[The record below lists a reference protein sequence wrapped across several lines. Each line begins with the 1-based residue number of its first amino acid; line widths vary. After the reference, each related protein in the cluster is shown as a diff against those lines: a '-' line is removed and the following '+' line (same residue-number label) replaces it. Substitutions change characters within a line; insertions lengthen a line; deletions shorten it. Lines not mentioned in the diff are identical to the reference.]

1 MAFGSWTRTNE
12 FSTLTIIS
20 MMLSSAEPTAA
31 DDSDVA
37 YNLSIDKLEQQ
48 FDQDQT
54 LVEIVTRV
62 GGERH
67 GLGTKSEFSSI
78 SDGHVD
84 SRNLLFYTFTFDSWL
99 ETRVGI
105 EHLDWHDGAET
116 SGLFH
121 LLASVP
127 LDVSIGLSLRVAR
140 GGSIET
146 KLELEKVTALS
157 SRFTLEPR
165 MEWQR
170 FSDEDDVVT
179 AELRLRYGGTN
190 KFRPYIGVAWTR
202 QLNSD
207 LDWSDTTALV
217 GLSYLVN

>member
-1 MAFGSWTRTNE
+1 MALGSWTRANE
-12 FSTLTIIS
+12 FSKLTIVS

-37 YNLSIDKLEQQ
+37 YNLSIDKLEHQ
-48 FDQDQT
+48 FDQNQT

-78 SDGHVD
+78 SDGNID
-84 SRNLLFYTFTFDSWL
+84 SKNLLFYTFNLDSWL

-105 EHLDWHDGAET
+105 EHLDRHDGAET
-116 SGLFH
+116 SGIFH
-121 LLASVP
+121 LIASVP
-127 LDVSIGLSLRVAR
+127 LDVSIGLSLRVAH
-140 GGSIET
+140 GGSTET
-146 KLELEKVTALS
+146 KLELEQVTALS
-157 SRFTLEPR
+157 SRIALEPR

-190 KFRPYIGVAWTR
+190 KLRPYIGVAWTR
-202 QLNSD
+202 QLSSG
-207 LDWSDTTALV
+207 LDTNDTTALV
-217 GLSYLVN
+217 GLSYNPN